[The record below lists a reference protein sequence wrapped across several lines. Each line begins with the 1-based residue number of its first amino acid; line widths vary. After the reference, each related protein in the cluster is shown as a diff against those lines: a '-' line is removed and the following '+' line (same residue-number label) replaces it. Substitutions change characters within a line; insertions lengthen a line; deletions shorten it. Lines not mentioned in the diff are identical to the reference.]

1 MEFNKLINLRESCR
15 SFDPQK
21 EVSDE
26 IIKNIIESARLSP
39 SACNGQ
45 PYFFTVCKGDKAK
58 EIAKATTKMGM
69 NKFANDAPSLIVISE
84 KPYVKSAAMGAKI
97 KNNDYRSIDI
107 GIATAYL
114 TLEATN
120 QGVSTCILGWFE
132 EKEIQKLLGI
142 EDRIRL
148 VILLGYPKDENIREK
163 KRKQI
168 SELSNID

>member
-58 EIAKATTKMGM
+58 EIAKARDRYMKEYIAQFM
-69 NKFANDAPSLIVISE
+69 AE
-84 KPYVKSAAMGAKI
+84 WE
-97 KNNDYRSIDI
+97 
-107 GIATAYL
+107 GI
-114 TLEATN
+114 
-120 QGVSTCILGWFE
+120 Q
-132 EKEIQKLLGI
+132 
-142 EDRIRL
+142 
-148 VILLGYPKDENIREK
+148 
-163 KRKQI
+163 
-168 SELSNID
+168 

>member
-58 EIAKATTKMGM
+58 EIA
-69 NKFANDAPSLIVISE
+69 NDAPSLIVISE

-97 KNNDYRSIDI
+97 KNNDFRSIDI

-120 QGVSTCILGWFE
+120 QGVSTCILGWLE

-148 VILLGYPKDENIREK
+148 VILLGYPKDEKIREK